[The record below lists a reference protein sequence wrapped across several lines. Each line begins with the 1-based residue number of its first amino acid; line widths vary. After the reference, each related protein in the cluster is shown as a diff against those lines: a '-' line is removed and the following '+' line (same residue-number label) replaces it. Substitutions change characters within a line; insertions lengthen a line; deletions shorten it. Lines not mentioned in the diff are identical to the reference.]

1 MKLLKIK
8 KKLTYYLLA
17 GTALTFSS
25 CAELQ
30 QIANQAQQERSTSS
44 TNTSASTTVT
54 TSEAN
59 SAIKQALSNGLNNS
73 IKSLSAKDGFL
84 GNAAVKVLMPP
95 EVQKV
100 ESTLRS
106 IGMGKVCDQFITSMN
121 RAAENAVKEAA
132 PVFVN
137 ALSGMTVQ
145 DAINILLSSRQDAAT
160 TFFKNNTSV
169 ELTTRFLPIVQS
181 ALGKNN
187 VNTYWNQLA
196 TAYNNLPVQGKVES
210 DLDSYVTQKAID
222 GLFFKIADEEKKIR
236 NNLPGSRTTAGLQKV
251 FGWVDQQKKN

>member
-1 MKLLKIK
+1 MKLLKNN
-8 KKLTYYLLA
+8 KKLAYYLLA
-17 GTALTFSS
+17 GSAFTFSS

-30 QIANQAQQERSTSS
+30 QIPNQTQQEHNTSS
-44 TNTSASTTVT
+44 TNTSASTSVT
-54 TSEAN
+54 TNEAN

-145 DAINILLSSRQDAAT
+145 DAMNILLNSQQDAAT
-160 TFFKNNTSV
+160 SFFKSNTSA

-210 DLDSYVTQKAID
+210 DLDNYVTQKAID